1 MCMYI
6 SVCIYMYLYTYK
18 HIHACIY
25 LHVCIC
31 INVYVYMSLCLYILM
46 CMFMHVCIYMCT
58 CMYLSTYMYVIFLY
72 IYIYISVN
80 VYIYI
85 HMYTYI
91 CIYWIC
97 IRTQKYVY
105 THRNAS
111 SSASQS
117 LQNHPRARFRA
128 ESGGVFLEIL
138 SQISTLFFVL
148 SEYLSLKTYE
158 LSKYEICHRIITNS
172 IICASRSKSFLE
184 SSGCRPRPLETSGY
198 RPRLTHCGIWVYSSS
213 KLVERIKQK
222 GGTRKAAS
230 EWLPERG
237 NLIVFTPR
245 PVWSRCHEL
254 YYVI

>member
-6 SVCIYMYLYTYK
+6 SVCIYMYLYIYK

-85 HMYTYI
+85 HMYTYV

-97 IRTQKYVY
+97 IRTQKYVC

-138 SQISTLFFVL
+138 SQISTLFCSFWISITEDIRTFKMRNL
-148 SEYLSLKTYE
+148 SSNHHQLHHLRIPLEKLPGIQRMSTPSTGNQWISTPANPLWYLSVL
-158 LSKYEICHRIITNS
+158 
-172 IICASRSKSFLE
+172 
-184 SSGCRPRPLETSGY
+184 
-198 RPRLTHCGIWVYSSS
+198 
-213 KLVERIKQK
+213 
-222 GGTRKAAS
+222 
-230 EWLPERG
+230 
-237 NLIVFTPR
+237 
-245 PVWSRCHEL
+245 
-254 YYVI
+254 